1 MPRRDNRTNEG
12 VIINLK
18 TYILLRLIAT
28 RCYISI
34 CTGSFCCML
43 FTVDIV
49 IFTFLFVCIK
59 IVMLIIPK
67 LLILFFTQ
75 TCMCT
80 YTIIMEGADH
90 LYLFRKSLHSCLSL
104 KS

>member
-12 VIINLK
+12 VMINLK
-18 TYILLRLIAT
+18 TYILLLNRDTLLHINMHW
-28 RCYISI
+28 
-34 CTGSFCCML
+34 GFCCML

-49 IFTFLFVCIK
+49 IFTFLFVCLK

-67 LLILFFTQ
+67 LLKLFFFTQ

-80 YTIIMEGADH
+80 YTIIMEGADY
-90 LYLFRKSLHSCLSL
+90 LYLFRKSFHSCLSL